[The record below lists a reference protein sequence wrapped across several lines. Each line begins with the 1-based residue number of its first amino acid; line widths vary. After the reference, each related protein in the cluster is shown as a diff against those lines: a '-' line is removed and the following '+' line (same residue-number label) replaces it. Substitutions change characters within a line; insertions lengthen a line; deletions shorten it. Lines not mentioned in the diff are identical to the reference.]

1 MQIAVGI
8 PLIIIGFLIP
18 IALFL
23 LYRWLQAKKA
33 KDRILL
39 GEGELFDKTGERNGL
54 VEDGEDKIIPCP
66 VNTAT
71 TMSVALANKSRF
83 QKYKATVMPI
93 VSVDLIK
100 LVDANKEPKGRKY
113 ELMYFYSDTAIK

>member
-18 IALFL
+18 KALFL
-23 LYRWLQAKKA
+23 QYRWLQAKKA
-33 KDRILL
+33 KDRILI

-54 VEDGEDKIIPCP
+54 VEDGEDKIIPCS

-71 TMSVALANKSRF
+71 TMSIALANKSRF

-93 VSVDLIK
+93 ASVDLIK

-113 ELMYFYSDTAIK
+113 ELMYFYSDTAVK

>member
-1 MQIAVGI
+1 
-8 PLIIIGFLIP
+8 LIIIGFLIP

-23 LYRWLQAKKA
+23 LYRWHQAKKA
-33 KDRILL
+33 KDRVLL

-71 TMSVALANKSRF
+71 TMSVAQMNKSR
-83 QKYKATVMPI
+83 V
-93 VSVDLIK
+93 
-100 LVDANKEPKGRKY
+100 
-113 ELMYFYSDTAIK
+113 